1 MSQALRPVPWRACI
15 LVFVVGLLVRFA
27 WVIATDQIHLSP
39 RKEMVRIAMTY
50 AERGELADPFAAP
63 TGPTALAPP
72 IYPVFL
78 GLIFRTFG
86 TGVAAEVV
94 KCTLTST
101 VSALRW
107 ATVPWLVVCLGLS
120 LRTGLIG
127 GLLGAFY
134 IGALA
139 TDVKGDWAEAYVATA
154 LLGFFFVAIRM
165 YDTPRL
171 NLRSAALLGVCCG
184 LSVLLSPATA
194 SILGTFILVGALRF
208 LRESPRQ
215 YVRFVAVLGLVAALV
230 ISPWPI
236 RNAIRLGSPIWAK
249 DNFGI
254 VLLASNHPG
263 AAWDVDGNAD
273 FIAQNT
279 PSWRPEVAL
288 KLKAVGEV
296 AYDKSQSQ
304 EAMRWIRSNP
314 EAFAHLLA
322 LRIFHFWFPI
332 GRTVMHTALEWSL
345 TVLSIIGLYLLYFR
359 HRAAALLIL
368 AVWLLYPPVYYIVLW
383 SSRYRYPIDWT
394 LILTAAVALE
404 FVFSAVTAR
413 RDPVPRGAR

>member
-1 MSQALRPVPWRACI
+1 M
-15 LVFVVGLLVRFA
+15 
-27 WVIATDQIHLSP
+27 
-39 RKEMVRIAMTY
+39 
-50 AERGELADPFAAP
+50 
-63 TGPTALAPP
+63 
-72 IYPVFL
+72 
-78 GLIFRTFG
+78 
-86 TGVAAEVV
+86 
-94 KCTLTST
+94 
-101 VSALRW
+101 
-107 ATVPWLVVCLGLS
+107 
-120 LRTGLIG
+120 
-127 GLLGAFY
+127 
-134 IGALA
+134 
-139 TDVKGDWAEAYVATA
+139 
-154 LLGFFFVAIRM
+154 
-165 YDTPRL
+165 
-171 NLRSAALLGVCCG
+171 
-184 LSVLLSPATA
+184 
-194 SILGTFILVGALRF
+194 
-208 LRESPRQ
+208 
-215 YVRFVAVLGLVAALV
+215 AVLGLVAALV

-273 FIAQNT
+273 FIAQTT

-314 EAFAHLLA
+314 ETFAHLLA